1 MEERKSFT
9 FFRSYYDA
17 MQNIDDPKVKADVFM
32 AICAYA
38 LDGEV
43 IPLQGIAAALFS
55 LVKPNLDVSA
65 KKAKAGQ
72 FIILR
77 VNETG
82 ERIPLT
88 IAGFDR
94 KNANTI
100 GLHLLA
106 DDSIKEAIKERRTE
120 LNAMID
126 DIAFEKEDLMR
137 IYWEMF
143 NEANKKGKL
152 ADARAILSDI
162 ARYNGVNPDEVK
174 KEIAVL
180 NFNLDGDKI

>member
-1 MEERKSFT
+1 MTYQELDEQHQKF
-9 FFRSYYDA
+9 
-17 MQNIDDPKVKADVFM
+17 IDRYLTTLNPTSA
-32 AICAYA
+32 AI
-38 LDGEV
+38 D
-43 IPLQGIAAALFS
+43 
-55 LVKPNLDVSA
+55 
-65 KKAKAGQ
+65 
-72 FIILR
+72 
-77 VNETG
+77 
-82 ERIPLT
+82 
-88 IAGFDR
+88 AGFDR

-100 GLHLLA
+100 GLKLLA
-106 DDSIKEAIKERRTE
+106 EEDIKEAIKERRTE

-180 NFNLDGDKI
+180 NFNLDPNKI